1 MVIEFTTTRRASGD
15 YTPTPHTWDLS
26 AQLSVEDFLAKHPDT
41 FVKVGEVIS
50 APKLACGYRIDV
62 VKEWKNV
69 THMLYLMVIDGKIV
83 KGGKVKGKLAQRSY
97 AAGTE
102 KTWTKKGGECSP
114 TNYVYSQ
121 IFRSCVAKGISVEF
135 YGMESPTTTVTFDFL
150 GVTKVQ
156 KVSPYEEM
164 ETLLNESLRKQLG
177 RKPIGDGDLM
187 EQDKK

>member
-1 MVIEFTTTRRASGD
+1 
-15 YTPTPHTWDLS
+15 
-26 AQLSVEDFLAKHPDT
+26 VEDFLAKHPNT
-41 FVKVGEVIS
+41 FVKVGEIIS
-50 APKLACGYRIDV
+50 APKKVCGYRINV

-69 THMLYLMVIDGKIV
+69 THMLYLIVIDGKVV

-102 KTWTKKGGECSP
+102 ETWTKKGGKPSE

-121 IFRSCVAKGISVEF
+121 IFRSCLTNGITVEF
-135 YGMESPTTTVTFDFL
+135 YGMECPTTTVSFDFL

-187 EQDKK
+187 VQHKK